1 MNNQYQQ
8 QPQPQQQPQ
17 QQYYAPPPKPY
28 VDPAVAKKQK
38 TDALNELG
46 DKVTA
51 FMNTNPILA
60 PLSRIS
66 DFIAY
71 AALGVMAFF
80 SILCMCLGHRTV
92 IFALISL
99 ITGFLALSKK
109 NVLPLALSLSVN
121 TVLYFV
127 DFIMTIVYFA
137 QYGRFG
143 VSGGTVISFIFL
155 IVEMAVLGFLA
166 YIAWTYFVA
175 GLPAKTY
182 APQQPTYPQ
191 QPVQPAQPVQPV
203 QPAQPAQPV
212 QPVQPAQPAQPVQP
226 VQPAQPVQ
234 PVQPVQ
240 QAQPVQPAQ
249 SAGKVCPKC
258 GQQNVEGAAFCKS
271 CGEKL

>member
-60 PLSRIS
+60 PLARIS

-80 SILCMCLGHRTV
+80 SILCMCLGHSSV
-92 IFALISL
+92 IFALISV

-127 DFIMTIVYFA
+127 NFIMTIVHFA
-137 QYGRFG
+137 QYGRYVG
-143 VSGGTVISFIFL
+143 AGTVISFIFL

-203 QPAQPAQPV
+203 QPAQP
-212 QPVQPAQPAQPVQP
+212 VQP

-234 PVQPVQ
+234 PVQP
-240 QAQPVQPAQ
+240 AQP
-249 SAGKVCPKC
+249 AGKVCPKC